1 MRSALLVVVLA
12 ACGGHAQSPPPAA
25 PTTGPAS
32 DPTCPLEVPGTS
44 IAVEDTPDGGALV
57 FVTTG
62 DVAAVRKSVSA
73 LSDAH
78 DHRGTA
84 HGDMAAMFATG
95 STTVVGEVPN
105 GARVTFKPTK
115 PEDLAALQGELHMH
129 AGHLA
134 NGSCRMQM

>member
-1 MRSALLVVVLA
+1 VR
-12 ACGGHAQSPPPAA
+12 GHTQAPPPTA
-25 PTTGPAS
+25 PAPGPAG

-62 DVAAVRKSVSA
+62 DVAAVRTRVTA

-84 HGDMAAMFATG
+84 HGDLAAMFAT
-95 STTVVGEVPN
+95 SATTTVGEVPN

-115 PEDLAALQGELHMH
+115 PDDLAALQGELHMH
-129 AGHLA
+129 AGHLSG
-134 NGSCRMQM
+134 GSCRMQM